1 MAKNKNNQTIW
12 KTRIQKKSSAL
23 FQKVGSSIEIDKN
36 LYKQDIEG
44 SIAHVEMLFRQKIIS
59 FKIKNKIIYGLNKI
73 ENEIKKKKFI
83 YKYSYEDIHINIE
96 KRLFEIIG
104 DDAGYIHTA
113 RSRNDQV
120 ITDFKIWIRSATK
133 EININ
138 LDKVIKSTIKLAEKN
153 IDTIMP
159 GFTHLKNAQAISF
172 AHYLMAYVEMFSRDK
187 KRFLNNLDNLEESPL
202 GVAALAGTSFNI
214 DRNYT
219 AKKLGFKKP
228 TNNSIDTVSDRDF
241 VLDFLYS
248 VSVCSMHIS
257 RISEELIIWNSEGFS
272 LINLS
277 DKIVTGSS
285 IMPQKKNPDMLEYLR
300 GKTGK
305 TYGNLFSMLT
315 ILKGLPL
322 SYFKDLQDDK
332 EIVFQSND
340 NLINCLKVFDE
351 ILKNSSS
358 NKKRMLEL
366 ANSGY
371 ITATDLAD
379 YLVKNHSMSFRKA
392 YQKTASI
399 VNFAEKK
406 KKNLSDLT
414 IEELKKIE
422 PKLTNDVLKVFDLK
436 NSINSKKSYG
446 GTSFDNIKKMIMK
459 YKKQKWLKK
468 FL

>member
-12 KTRIQKKSSAL
+12 NTRIKKRTSSL
-23 FQKVGSSIEIDKN
+23 FQRIGNSIDIDKR
-36 LYKQDIEG
+36 LYKEDIAG
-44 SIAHVEMLFRQKIIS
+44 SISHVEMLFKQKIIS

-73 ENEIKKKKFI
+73 EKEISNKKFEFN
-83 YKYSYEDIHINIE
+83 KKYEDIHMNIE
-96 KRLFEIIG
+96 KRLFQIIG
-104 DDAGYIHTA
+104 EEAGYIHIA

-120 ITDFKIWIRSATK
+120 ITDFKIWIKSAIK
-133 EININ
+133 EINIE
-138 LDKVIKSTIKLAEKN
+138 LDKIIKSTLKLAEKN

-172 AHYLMAYVEMFSRDK
+172 AHYLMAYVEMFNRDK
-187 KRFLNNLDNLEESPL
+187 KRFKNNLNNLDENPL
-202 GVAALAGTSFNI
+202 GVAALSGTSFNI

-219 AKKLGFKKP
+219 TKKLGFKKP

-248 VSVCSMHIS
+248 ISVCSMHIS
-257 RISEELIIWNSEGFS
+257 RIAEELIIWNSDGFN

-277 DKIVTGSS
+277 DKVVTGSS
-285 IMPQKKNPDMLEYLR
+285 IMPQKKNPDLLEYLR
-300 GKTGK
+300 GKSGS

-332 EIVFQSND
+332 EIIFKSND
-340 NLINCLKVFDE
+340 TLLDCLKIFDE
-351 ILKNSSS
+351 ILKNFKP
-358 NKKRMLEL
+358 NKKQMLKL

-379 YLVKNHSMSFRKA
+379 YLVKNHSISFRRA
-392 YQKTASI
+392 YQKTASV
-399 VNFAEKK
+399 VNLAEKK
-406 KKNLSDLT
+406 NKNLDQLT
-414 IEELKKIE
+414 LEELKKIE

-436 NSINSKKSYG
+436 NSVNSKKSYG

-459 YKKQKWLKK
+459 YKKQK
-468 FL
+468 

>member
-1 MAKNKNNQTIW
+1 MRKNKNNQAIW
-12 KTRIQKKSSAL
+12 GTRIKKSSSTL
-23 FQKVGSSIEIDKN
+23 FQKVGNSIDIDKR
-36 LYKQDIEG
+36 LYREDIQG
-44 SIAHVEMLFRQKIIS
+44 SIAHVEMLFKQKIIS

-73 ENEIKKKKFI
+73 EKEISNKKFEFN
-83 YKYSYEDIHINIE
+83 KKYEDIHMNIE
-96 KRLFEIIG
+96 KRLFQIIG
-104 DDAGYIHTA
+104 DEAGYIHTA

-133 EININ
+133 EINFAI
-138 LDKVIKSTIKLAEKN
+138 DKVIKSTLKLAEKN
-153 IDTIMP
+153 VETIMP

-172 AHYLMAYVEMFSRDK
+172 AHYLMAYVEMFNRDK
-187 KRFLNNLDNLEESPL
+187 KRFINNLESLDESPL

-219 AKKLGFKKP
+219 SKKLGFKRP
-228 TNNSIDTVSDRDF
+228 TSNSIDTVSDRDF

-257 RISEELIIWNSEGFS
+257 RIAEELIIWNSDGFN

-277 DKIVTGSS
+277 DKVVTGSS
-285 IMPQKKNPDMLEYLR
+285 IMPQKKNPDLLEYLR
-300 GKTGK
+300 GKVGSS
-305 TYGNLFSMLT
+305 YGNLFSMLT

-332 EIVFQSND
+332 ENVFKSND
-340 NLINCLKVFDE
+340 LLINCLKIFDE
-351 ILKNSSS
+351 ILKNSSA

-392 YQKTASI
+392 YQKTAAV
-399 VNFAEKK
+399 VNLAEKK
-406 KKNLSDLT
+406 KKKLNELSL
-414 IEELKKIE
+414 EELKKIE
-422 PKLTNDVLKVFDLK
+422 PKLNDDVLKVFDLK

-459 YKKQKWLKK
+459 YKKQK
-468 FL
+468 